1 MYFQLLGF
9 SVSLFGL
16 YLYQMYKR
24 DPAQM
29 VLYCTSTA
37 LCHEHCASICPAR
50 GTNVHNMQHTGV
62 SMLTSNRS
70 SKVDITADSS
80 GKEHELTSLME
91 EELAL

>member
-1 MYFQLLGF
+1 M
-9 SVSLFGL
+9 SLFGL

-37 LCHEHCASICPAR
+37 LCTQYCSYICPVSN
-50 GTNVHNMQHTGV
+50 NVHNIQHAGV
-62 SMLTSNRS
+62 HSMLSSGNRS

-80 GKEHELTSLME
+80 GKEHELTGLME
-91 EELAL
+91 EDLAL